1 MNQCRANEETEC
13 VHGRP
18 GNVWDLNAVGIA
30 VAKPE
35 EQHGA
40 GDDRR
45 RDPSFTGNRGS
56 NEHDREG
63 DSGLDDGLAERSL
76 KTAEEGSLL
85 ELPGGRDTL
94 ESVSDLDAEASGDE
108 HPGDRPDCSTA
119 DH

>member
-1 MNQCRANEETEC
+1 MPLRHLADEDTEDVYECRANEEAEC

-18 GNVWDLNAVGIA
+18 GNVGDLNAVGIA
-30 VAKPE
+30 VEEAE

-40 GDDRR
+40 GNDRR

-56 NEHDREG
+56 NDHDREG

-76 KTAEEGSLL
+76 TTAEDGTN
-85 ELPGGRDTL
+85 GHC
-94 ESVSDLDAEASGDE
+94 GDE
-108 HPGDRPDCSTA
+108 HPGDRSDCSTT